1 MLLETALAMTYKKKQ
16 RDNFAEDKKTT
27 AVAST
32 WYDFMFAI
40 FGYFWLVLILI
51 LWLRIVFLAFSC
63 SVGEGIAS
71 IFFSS
76 HYGLYKFGDLI
87 KVSCASA
94 KV

>member
-1 MLLETALAMTYKKKQ
+1 MLLETALAMIYKKKTE
-16 RDNFAEDKKTT
+16 NFAEEKKTT

-32 WYDFMFAI
+32 WYDVMFLI
-40 FGYFWLVLILI
+40 IGFVWLVLILI

-63 SVGEGIAS
+63 SLGEGVAS
-71 IFFSS
+71 IFLSS

-94 KV
+94 KL

>member
-1 MLLETALAMTYKKKQ
+1 MLLETALAMIYKNKKKTE
-16 RDNFAEDKKTT
+16 NFAEDQKTT
-27 AVAST
+27 GGYGV
-32 WYDFMFAI
+32 MFLI
-40 FGYFWLVLILI
+40 LVLVWALLMLI

-63 SVGEGIAS
+63 SLGEGVAS

-94 KV
+94 KK